1 MDKRKV
7 FLQLLIEA
15 MIPELG
21 RGFSKTSNENGKENI
36 NSEVAEEI
44 ANNEKYSERLF
55 AVFGNELDK
64 ILEEYIENGFQ

>member
-44 ANNEKYSERLF
+44 ANKNSSYCSK
-55 AVFGNELDK
+55 
-64 ILEEYIENGFQ
+64 